1 VSFPWLTVAMLLPV
15 VGAVVVA
22 VLPSGR
28 RADRAQSVPQVAA
41 SEPVHPGGATA
52 VGGAARRRGD
62 DLPKLLALGF
72 SLATLVVVALIAIN
86 FDASP
91 ATGTRFQ
98 FTEEHDWIPT
108 FGAHYALGV
117 DGIGLV
123 LVLLTAILSPVVIL
137 ASWNDGDDGRWGV
150 SAFFAWM
157 LALEGLA
164 IGVFAATDVFLFYVL
179 FEATLIPIYFLIGGF
194 GGARRSYAAVKFLL
208 FSLFGGLL
216 MLAAVVG
223 LYVVSARSAGGP
235 TYLLSELS
243 QIPIEQNTA
252 RWLFL
257 GFFVAFAIKAPM
269 VPVHTWL
276 PDAAEQGSPGTSVL
290 LVSILD
296 KIGTFGMIRFCLGL
310 FPEASRWATPVVL
323 VLAVISVLYGALAAI
338 GQRSIPRLIAYT
350 SVSHFGFIVL
360 GIFVLNSY
368 GQTGSTLYMFNHGL
382 STAAL
387 FLVTGFLISR
397 RGSRLIPDVE
407 KVAPVLAGMFLIA
420 GLSSLSLPGLSPFI
434 SEFLVLLGAFT
445 HNWWYAAFAVL
456 GIVLSAVY
464 ILLMYQRTM
473 TGPTRPE
480 VAGFK
485 DLGLREVTALAPLL
499 VLIVLLGFYPRPLT
513 EIINPAV
520 RDTLQQVGV
529 NDPSPAVPAQAGA
542 EEETTQ

>member
-1 VSFPWLTVAMLLPV
+1 VNDLPLLTVAMLLPI

-22 VLPSGR
+22 VLPKGGR
-28 RADRAQSVPQVAA
+28 S
-41 SEPVHPGGATA
+41 
-52 VGGAARRRGD
+52 
-62 DLPKLLALGF
+62 DLPKLVALGV
-72 SLATLVVVALIAIN
+72 SLLTLVVVAVIGVG
-86 FDASP
+86 FDTDGA
-91 ATGTRFQ
+91 RFQ
-98 FTEEHDWIPT
+98 FTEEHEWIRS

-117 DGIGLV
+117 DGIGLT
-123 LVLLTAILSPVVIL
+123 LVLLTAILTPVVIL
-137 ASWNDGDDGRWGV
+137 ASWHDGDVGRWSTG
-150 SAFFAWM
+150 AFFGWI

-216 MLAAVVG
+216 MLASVVG
-223 LYVVSARSAGGP
+223 LYVVSADSATGP

-243 QIPIEQNTA
+243 RISIDQNTA
-252 RWLFL
+252 RWLFV
-257 GFFVAFAIKAPM
+257 GFFIAFAIKAPM

-276 PDAAEQGSPGTSVL
+276 PDAADEASPGTSVL
-290 LVSILD
+290 LVSVLD
-296 KIGTFGMIRFCLGL
+296 KIGTFGMIRFCLQL
-310 FPEASRWATPVVL
+310 FPEASQWATPVVL
-323 VLAVISVLYGALAAI
+323 VLAVVSVLYGALAAI

-368 GQTGSTLYMFNHGL
+368 GQTGATLYMFNHGL

-387 FLVTGFLISR
+387 FLVSGFMISR
-397 RGSRLIPDVE
+397 RGSRLIPDFGGVE
-407 KVAPVLAGMFLIA
+407 KVAPVLAGIFLLA
-420 GLSSLSLPGLSPFI
+420 GLSSLSLPGLSPFV

-456 GIVLSAVY
+456 GIVLSALY
-464 ILLMYQRTM
+464 ILLMVQRTL

-485 DLGLREVTALAPLL
+485 DLNRREVAALAPLL
-499 VLIVLLGFYPRPLT
+499 VLIVLLGFYPKPLT
-513 EIINPAV
+513 SVINPAV
-520 RDTLQQVGV
+520 EDTLQQVGV
-529 NDPSPAVPAQAGA
+529 KDPAPAVPVQAGA
-542 EEETTQ
+542 QEETAQ